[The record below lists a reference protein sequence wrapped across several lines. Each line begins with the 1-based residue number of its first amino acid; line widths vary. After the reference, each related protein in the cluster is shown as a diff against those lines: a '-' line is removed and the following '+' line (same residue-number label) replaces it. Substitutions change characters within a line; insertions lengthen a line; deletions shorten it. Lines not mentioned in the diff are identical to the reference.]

1 MFAFITSMTDHPIS
15 FHAPGLVLFLE
26 EDLYLTKDTL
36 HTLRMLDSKRT
47 NEEDMIVMGS
57 REPIRS
63 NGLLNHLKTQMINF
77 WDIFRFKKLTSILL
91 MVFHWFSLK
100 PY

>member
-1 MFAFITSMTDHPIS
+1 MTDHQIY

-57 REPIRS
+57 REPI
-63 NGLLNHLKTQMINF
+63 QWAI
-77 WDIFRFKKLTSILL
+77 
-91 MVFHWFSLK
+91 K
-100 PY
+100 PSQNPNDQYLGHFPV